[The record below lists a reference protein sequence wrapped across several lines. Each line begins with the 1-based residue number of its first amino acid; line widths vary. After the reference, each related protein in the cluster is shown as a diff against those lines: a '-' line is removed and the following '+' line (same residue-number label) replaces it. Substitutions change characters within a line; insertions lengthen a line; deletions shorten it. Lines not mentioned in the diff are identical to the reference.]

1 MVATRLFLIV
11 PRRLW
16 SVPQDIYHLLAQ
28 FQIRTKATMRV
39 ITVSTCNL
47 NQLALDF
54 VGNFER
60 ILEAVRKAKADGSS
74 LIITPELSLSGYS
87 CLDAFLE
94 QVRPQKLRNLAKTT
108 YFLFQQDTEMH
119 CWEVLHD
126 LIAHDD
132 CQGIIVDIDCPSIHL
147 GLNGVEIICNSSASH
162 WQLRKLDRRLELI
175 QESSKKGVDL
185 DQMWDARFQP
195 ARRTQAAKEKFYPS
209 IELDASFTDDGSTTS
224 RLTPTK
230 PATILK
236 PEEEIGMATGC
247 WMWDYIRRAS
257 AAGAFLPLSGG
268 VDSAA
273 TAVMFCSVTR
283 LVYKASQAG
292 NEKVIKDM
300 RRICGE
306 PEESAW
312 LPSDPP
318 ELCKR
323 IFHTC
328 YMGTE
333 NSSKQTRDRAR
344 QLAKDIGSYHIDL
357 NMDAIVKAFQ
367 TLFTTLFGFQLHY
380 KSQQGGSNQQGLALQ
395 NIQARSRMVLSYL
408 LASTLTFVRGRP
420 GGGSLLVL
428 GSANVDECLRGYYTK
443 YDCSAADINPI
454 GKINN
459 KETAFLNKTG
469 LIHLLGSISKLDL
482 ARFLRYAKVEYKLDV
497 LEKFLT
503 AVPTA
508 ELEPITEDYTQSDE
522 DDMGCTYEELGIF
535 GRLRKIDKL
544 GPYSMFQRLRLGEWN
559 HMAPRAVFER
569 VRFLWTMFGI
579 NRHKQEILTPSL
591 HAETY
596 SPDSNRYDL
605 LPFLRPRLTWQY
617 NKIEKTID
625 KLEERK
631 RSS

>member
-1 MVATRLFLIV
+1 MEVEVISAT
-11 PRRLW
+11 
-16 SVPQDIYHLLAQ
+16 
-28 FQIRTKATMRV
+28 
-39 ITVSTCNL
+39 
-47 NQLALDF
+47 
-54 VGNFER
+54 
-60 ILEAVRKAKADGSS
+60 
-74 LIITPELSLSGYS
+74 
-87 CLDAFLE
+87 
-94 QVRPQKLRNLAKTT
+94 
-108 YFLFQQDTEMH
+108 
-119 CWEVLHD
+119 
-126 LIAHDD
+126 
-132 CQGIIVDIDCPSIHL
+132 
-147 GLNGVEIICNSSASH
+147 
-162 WQLRKLDRRLELI
+162 
-175 QESSKKGVDL
+175 VDL

-195 ARRTQAAKEKFYPS
+195 ARRMQAAKEKFYPS
-209 IELDASFTDDGSTTS
+209 IELDVSFTDDGFTTS
-224 RLTPTK
+224 QLTPTK

-273 TAVMFCSVTR
+273 TAVMFCSMTR
-283 LVYKASQAG
+283 LVYEASQTG
-292 NEKVIKDM
+292 NEQVIKDM

-306 PEESAW
+306 PEDSAW

-318 ELCKR
+318 QLCER

-333 NSSKQTRDRAR
+333 NSSKQTRDRAC

-357 NMDAIVKAFQ
+357 NMDTVVRAFQ
-367 TLFTTLFGFQLHY
+367 TLFTTLFGLQLHY
-380 KSQQGGSNQQGLALQ
+380 KGQQGGSVQQGLALQ

-428 GSANVDECLRGYYTK
+428 GSANVDECLRGYY
-443 YDCSAADINPI
+443 AADINPI
-454 GKINN
+454 GKISSY
-459 KETAFLNKTG
+459 ETAFWDDSG
-469 LIHLLGSISKLDL
+469 LTRLVGSISKLDL
-482 ARFLRYAKVEYKLDV
+482 ARFLRYAKIEYKLDV

-508 ELEPITEDYTQSDE
+508 ELEPITETYTQSDE
-522 DDMGCTYEELGIF
+522 EDMGCTYEELGIF

-544 GPYSMFQRLRLGEWN
+544 GPYSMFQRLRLGEWS
-559 HMAPRAVFER
+559 HMAPRAIFER

-617 NKIEKTID
+617 NKIEKTIGE
-625 KLEERK
+625 LEK
-631 RSS
+631 REKSS